1 MIHEGNAGLEKTQR
15 FKTKAFG
22 LAALTVCGF
31 LSDIQSLA
39 LLCSTKQ
46 ALIEQ

>member
-1 MIHEGNAGLEKTQR
+1 MIHEGNAGLEKR
-15 FKTKAFG
+15 RCFKSEALG
-22 LAALTVCGF
+22 LAALIVCGF
-31 LSDIQSLA
+31 LADTQSLA